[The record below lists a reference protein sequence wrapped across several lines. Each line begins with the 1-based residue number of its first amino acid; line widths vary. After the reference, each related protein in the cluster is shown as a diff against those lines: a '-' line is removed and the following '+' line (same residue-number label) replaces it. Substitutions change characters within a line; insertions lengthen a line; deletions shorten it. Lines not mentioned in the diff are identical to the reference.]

1 VKEPTVAG
9 TADRVA
15 VRLRPDAAEIRLG
28 ERALAVTRVLLSLAA
43 LVVFYVLPPGQTD
56 SVQTLLLLYAL
67 YAVILMLALLGPASV
82 PSWLPAAAQTVD
94 VAFVAAL
101 ALFPI
106 AGAVPFFSFLLFPL
120 FTAGSRWGFQEVMI
134 TTIIIEAVIVGD
146 TLLDRQMLYT
156 AFLPRVVAI
165 LASGAAIG
173 YLAEQQLRR
182 RFEDRALAVVLGR
195 ARLGGTLG
203 DTVNLVL
210 ASMRHAF
217 HSRQV
222 IAAFQERPSGRVLLW
237 RADVSDGDAL
247 AARPVQVP
255 TARHGDFWFEAP
267 GAAWHAWVRP
277 LSRSRIFRTVAIDAQ
292 GRRLPRAKLEIPE
305 GFLAAHSCRRLIGT
319 TLQLGDDWVCRLF
332 VLDPGMG
339 VHREQMARFVLKLAQ
354 TVGPALYNNYL
365 VRSLRTRAQALER
378 SRIAREMHDGVTQS
392 LLGLEMEIA
401 VLRRRAKAEAPALN
415 EDLTRVHSIVR
426 DEVVTVRELMEGI
439 RVDDVGSGDLVQ
451 HLSGV
456 VDRFSRYTGIA
467 ARFVSDGKPVP
478 VGPHARRQ
486 IARII
491 HEALVNVRKHS
502 GADRVLVRADV
513 DGTFWRVSIEDDGR
527 GFPFAGRLTQEEL
540 DAQRKGPRTIGE
552 RARIIGGHV
561 TVESRPGF
569 GSRVEVEVPLATGS

>member
-1 VKEPTVAG
+1 MKASTVAG
-9 TADRVA
+9 AADRVA

-28 ERALAVTRVLLSLAA
+28 ERALAVTRVLLAIAA
-43 LVVFYVLPPGQTD
+43 LFVFYILPFEQTG
-56 SVQTLLLLYAL
+56 SAQTLLLLYAL
-67 YAVILMLALLGPASV
+67 YAVILLLALLGPASV
-82 PSWLPAAAQTVD
+82 PSWLPMATQTVD
-94 VAFVAAL
+94 VAFVAGL

-106 AGAVPFFSFLLFPL
+106 GGAVPFFSFLLFPL
-120 FTAGSRWGFQEVMI
+120 FTAASRWGFQEVMI
-134 TTIIIEAVIVGD
+134 TTIIVEAVIVAD
-146 TLLDRQMLYT
+146 TLLDRGMLST

-210 ASMRHAF
+210 ASVRHAF
-217 HSRQV
+217 RAWQV
-222 IAAFQERPSGRVLLW
+222 IVAFQERPTGRVLLW
-237 RADVSDGDAL
+237 SADVSDGDAL

-255 TARHGDFWFEAP
+255 TARHGDFWFDAP
-267 GAAWHAWVRP
+267 GAAWHAWARP
-277 LSRSRIFRTVAIDAQ
+277 FSRRRTFSVVAVDAQ
-292 GRRLPRAKLEIPE
+292 GRRLSRGKLEIPD
-305 GFLAAHSCRRLIGT
+305 GFLTTNSCRRLIGT

-332 VLDPGMG
+332 VLDPGTG
-339 VHREQMARFVLKLAQ
+339 VHREQTARFALKLAQ

-378 SRIAREMHDGVTQS
+378 GRIAREMHDGVTQS

-415 EDLTRVHSIVR
+415 DDLARVHGIVR
-426 DEVVTVRELMEGI
+426 DEVVTVREMMEGI
-439 RVDDVGSGDLVQ
+439 RVDDVGSGDLMQ

-456 VDRFSRYTGIA
+456 VDRFSRYTGIV

-486 IARII
+486 MARIV

-502 GADRVLVRADV
+502 GADRVLVRAEV
-513 DGTFWRVSIEDDGR
+513 DGASWKVSIEDDGR
-527 GFPFAGRLTQEEL
+527 GFSFAGRLTHDEL

-569 GSRVEVEVPLATGS
+569 GSRVEVEVPLATGT